1 VAARNVGQ
9 NSVSEGVSNILTFDV
24 EEYFHASIFE
34 KVVSADQWLQLE
46 SRVEGNVERILG
58 LLDIYQVKATF
69 FVLGWIGEHR
79 PWVVKRIAAHGH
91 EIACHGYD
99 HQLVSRMSKEEFR
112 EQLSRSI
119 EVLEKLSGKR
129 VVGFRAPSFS
139 ISEPTLWAFEV
150 MAEMGIRYDSSIFPV
165 FHDRYGMPKT
175 PRGEFKVVTER
186 GADIVELPPAS
197 IRILGQNLP
206 FGGGGYFRL
215 FPFWFTSWSIKRINR
230 RGEPVMFYLHPWEL
244 DPEQPALK
252 LGLGHRL
259 RHYSNLRIVERKLE
273 KLLASFRFLPICE
286 FLGLEQLGERKGP
299 LQKVREEVP
308 KA

>member
-1 VAARNVGQ
+1 VAARSVERI
-9 NSVSEGVSNILTFDV
+9 SVSQGVSNILTFDV

-34 KVVSADQWLQLE
+34 KVVSADRWPQLE
-46 SRVEGNVERILG
+46 SRVERNVERILS
-58 LLDIYQVKATF
+58 LLERHQVRATF

-79 PWVVKRIAAHGH
+79 PSVVRRIAAHGH

-99 HQLVSRMSKEEFR
+99 HRLISGMTPEEFR

-119 EVLEKLSGKR
+119 EVLERLSGKR

-139 ISEPTLWAFEV
+139 INEETLWAFEV
-150 MAEMGIRYDSSIFPV
+150 MAEMGIEYDSSIFPV
-165 FHDRYGMPKT
+165 FHDRYGIPKT
-175 PRGEFKVVTER
+175 PRGEFKIVTER
-186 GADIVELPPAS
+186 GANIVELPPAS
-197 IRILGQNLP
+197 VRILGQNLP

-252 LGLGHRL
+252 LGLGPRL

-273 KLLASFRFLPICE
+273 KLLESFRFLPISE
-286 FLGLEQLGERKGP
+286 FLGLKQPPEREAP
-299 LQKVREEVP
+299 FRKVREEAP
-308 KA
+308 KG